1 MKSVIVD
8 DNELAIRS
16 LEGLLKHFCAQVT
29 VSGRAQTIK
38 NAVALINELKPEI
51 VFLDVEMNN
60 ETGFDLFS
68 FFPKPEF
75 IVVFTTS
82 HEKYAVKAF
91 KTDCFDYLVKPID
104 AAELVNSINRI
115 EKELSNL
122 LNLQRNQ
129 VTLGN
134 SEQKGTESKK
144 IAFISN
150 KGYSFVDEAN
160 VVYFNADGKYTKILT
175 DKKEIFT
182 SSKNIGEIEPTL
194 SDNFFRC
201 HKSWIINLKY
211 VSSFNKD
218 SDQVILLDGVKI
230 DVSSRKKEEFLK
242 LFTKL

>member
-8 DNELAIRS
+8 DNELAIKS
-16 LEGLLKHFCAQVT
+16 LEGLVKHFCANVA
-29 VSGRAQTIK
+29 VVGRSQTIK
-38 NAVALINELKPEI
+38 DAVVLINELKPDL

-68 FFPKPEF
+68 FFPSPEF
-75 IVVFTTS
+75 IVIFTTS

-91 KTDCFDYLVKPID
+91 KTDCFDYLVKPIN
-104 AAELVNSINRI
+104 AAELVSSMNRI
-115 EKELSNL
+115 ERELGAI
-122 LNLQRNQ
+122 LNSQRNQ
-129 VTLGN
+129 IGSGKT
-134 SEQKGTESKK
+134 EQKGPETKK

-150 KGYSFVDEAN
+150 KGYSFVEEAN

-218 SDQVILLDGVKI
+218 SDQVILLDGLVI
-230 DVSSRKKEEFLK
+230 DVSSRKKDEFLK